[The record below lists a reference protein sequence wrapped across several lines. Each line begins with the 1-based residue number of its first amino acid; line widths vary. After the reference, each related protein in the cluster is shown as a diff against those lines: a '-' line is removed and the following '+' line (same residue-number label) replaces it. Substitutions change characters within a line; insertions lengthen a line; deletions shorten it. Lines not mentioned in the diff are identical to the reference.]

1 MEHTQEFTHH
11 VTNAETYAAAKKE
24 IRKVTIIL
32 SVYTIIE
39 LAIGYFLYVKA
50 ESLSSGLVLF
60 LKGLILILMV
70 TKAFYIV
77 AYFMHLK
84 HELKN
89 MIMTIVVPLT
99 LFIWFIAAF
108 LIDGNS
114 YKNLRNNY
122 DPHFNEQGKTKVEK
136 KAHGGHDGSHGSEHA
151 PASH

>member
-24 IRKVTIIL
+24 IKKVTIIL
-32 SVYTIIE
+32 SIYTLIE
-39 LAIGYFLYVKA
+39 LGIGYFLYKNS
-50 ESLSSGLVLF
+50 ESLATGLVLF

-89 MIMTIVVPLT
+89 MIMTIVFPLI
-99 LFIWFIAAF
+99 LFVWFIAAF
-108 LIDGNS
+108 LIDGHS
-114 YKNLRNNY
+114 YKNLRNNF
-122 DPHFNEQGKTKVEK
+122 DSHFNEQGKIKVEK
-136 KAHGGHDGSHGSEHA
+136 KDHGKHNESHGSETI
-151 PASH
+151 PANH